1 MIVAN
6 LFVWAFILVV
16 RETEVIPDLLN
27 ASLFDSVE
35 VEAAVE
41 GTRVGF
47 LDSQQLAWLRTT

>member
-16 RETEVIPDLLN
+16 RETEVIPDLLDT
-27 ASLFDSVE
+27 SLFDSEV
-35 VEAAVE
+35 VEADVE